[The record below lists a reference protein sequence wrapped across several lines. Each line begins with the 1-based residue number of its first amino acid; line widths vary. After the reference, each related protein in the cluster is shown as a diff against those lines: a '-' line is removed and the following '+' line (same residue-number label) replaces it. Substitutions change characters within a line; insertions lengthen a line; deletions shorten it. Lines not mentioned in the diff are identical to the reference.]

1 MIERFCYLK
10 LMVLLLVAAGC
21 GGGPRPVTGG
31 TAGELHA
38 GGDPLGDIQVTVH
51 QIEGTSFEAIGFAAT
66 RADGSFELVTPGAA
80 GPLRLTPGEYCC
92 TLESVGAPIT
102 IPREYTRAETTPL
115 KVNWEPGDT
124 NLELELLLKK
134 NTR

>member
-1 MIERFCYLK
+1 MFQRFQYL
-10 LMVLLLVAAGC
+10 LFVIVLFVATGC
-21 GGGPRPVTGG
+21 SGSARPVTGG

-38 GGDPLGDIQVTVH
+38 GDDPLGDIQVTVH

-66 RADGSFELVTPGAA
+66 RADGSFELVTPGAQ

-92 TLESVGAPIT
+92 TLESVGAPIV
-102 IPREYTRAETTPL
+102 IPKDYTKAETTPL
-115 KVNWEPGDT
+115 KVTWELGDS

-134 NTR
+134 KTR

>member
-1 MIERFCYLK
+1 MMIMLI
-10 LMVLLLVAAGC
+10 VAAGC
-21 GGGPRPVTGG
+21 GGGARPVSGG
-31 TAGELHA
+31 TAGALYS

-51 QIEGTSFEAIGFAAT
+51 QLEGMSFETIGFAAT
-66 RADGSFELVTPGAA
+66 HADGSFELVTPGAQ

-102 IPREYTRAETTPL
+102 IPKEYTKAETTPL
-115 KVNWEPGDT
+115 KVTWESGDA